1 MESAVVVTVSLV
13 VSGVVEVVSGVS
25 SVVGVVTCCGFRVA
39 TSTVST

>member
-13 VSGVVEVVSGVS
+13 VSGVVVSGVS

-39 TSTVST
+39 ASTVST